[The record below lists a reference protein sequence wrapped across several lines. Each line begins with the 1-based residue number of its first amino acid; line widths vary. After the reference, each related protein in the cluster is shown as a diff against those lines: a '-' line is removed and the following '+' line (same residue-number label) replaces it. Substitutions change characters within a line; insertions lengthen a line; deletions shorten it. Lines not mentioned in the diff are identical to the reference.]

1 MKLIFLGT
9 PQIAVKTLQML
20 ALHFD
25 IVCVVTATDKPV
37 GRSGALEPSPVSEKA
52 LSLGLNCIKPD
63 KLDHNVVTYL
73 KSLDADYFVT
83 FAYGK
88 IFKPEFLTIAKSGGI
103 NIHPSLLPEYRG
115 ASPMQQAIADG
126 KTMSGIT
133 VQKIVLEVDSGDV
146 LDTVHFDIKEDD
158 DIISIE
164 KLVSE
169 LASVLIVK
177 VLNAMQISDMS
188 GVKQDDSK
196 AVYCRKIEKSDGVID
211 WTNSASVIS
220 NTIRAYT
227 SWPVCSTVVDGKKLN
242 IVKASVIKL
251 EDTVNAK
258 PGTVLYADKRH
269 GVIVQCGDL
278 SALKIVRLQMQGKN
292 ILDAKDFIN
301 GFRDLQGRVLG

>member
-9 PQIAVKTLQML
+9 PQIAVKTLDAL
-20 ALHFD
+20 ASHFD
-25 IVCVVTATDKPV
+25 IVCVITATDKPV

-52 LSLGLNCIKPD
+52 LSLGLNCIKPE
-63 KLDHNVVTYL
+63 KLDHSVVTYL

-126 KTMSGIT
+126 KKKSGIT

-146 LDTVHFDIKEDD
+146 LDTVNFDINDDD
-158 DIISIE
+158 DIVSVE

-169 LASVLIVK
+169 LASELIVK
-177 VLNAMQISDMS
+177 VLKAMQAADIC
-188 GVKQDDSK
+188 GVKQDESK
-196 AVYCRKIEKSDGVID
+196 AVYCRKIEKADGVID
-211 WTNSASVIS
+211 WSDSAY
-220 NTIRAYT
+220 TIFNAVRAYT

-251 EDTVNAK
+251 EDTGRAK
-258 PGTVLYADKRH
+258 PGTVLYAEH
-269 GVIVQCGDL
+269 GIVVQCGEL
-278 SALKIVRLQMQGKN
+278 SALKIVRLQLQGKN